1 MIKKLLMMFQPWK
14 WFASSQVDSTVVKVK
29 ISIFTDSQY
38 TIIRN
43 YLEEFGHI
51 TSIYA
56 SENKL
61 HRLKKEIY
69 RLRKAG
75 YTIKTQYVSENGHR
89 HVVYT
94 LIQTPLMKHELGI

>member
-1 MIKKLLMMFQPWK
+1 MMFQPWK
-14 WFASSQVDSTVVKVK
+14 WFASSQGELITPLVKK
-29 ISIFTDSQY
+29 DSQY